1 MFVRTKISIT
11 IVPLILMNLLLC
23 SCAVDKATPEEA
35 GWRLVFSDDFN
46 RKELG
51 KDWKIVNGKWIVNN
65 GYLRGGGTLMCT
77 RNFFIGKEPVAVR
90 LEFEAASDVQPILS
104 FKNRPKFKVVVS
116 DIDAFMNALP
126 LSSGQS
132 PLSSGYFFQFGG
144 YNNEKNQI
152 RKKGISIAVDKKLD
166 NLIVNDQRHKVV
178 VENDRGALRLLVD
191 GKLIL
196 KYQDKHPIL
205 DPQHNRLGFYF
216 FTAAK
221 LFKVRVYAK

>member
-1 MFVRTKISIT
+1 MI
-11 IVPLILMNLLLC
+11 LINLLLC
-23 SCAVDKATPEEA
+23 SCSVDKTTPEEA
-35 GWRLVFSDDFN
+35 GWRLVFSDNFN
-46 RKELG
+46 RKALG
-51 KDWKIVNGKWIVNN
+51 KDWKIVNGKWTVNN

-77 RNFFIGKEPVAVR
+77 RNFFKGKEPGALR
-90 LEFEAASDVQPILS
+90 LEFEAASDVQPVLS

-152 RKKGISIAVDKKLD
+152 RKTGASVAVDRKLD
-166 NLIVNDQRHKVV
+166 TLIVNDQRHKVV
-178 VENDRGALRLLVD
+178 VENDRGALRFLVD